1 MNVHGLF
8 HVLYMFVCET
18 FKFNFMCITMQT
30 EDCTVIMIFLYMT
43 SVFEMKVIY
52 CKSRFKLIY

>member
-43 SVFEMKVIY
+43 SVFEM
-52 CKSRFKLIY
+52 